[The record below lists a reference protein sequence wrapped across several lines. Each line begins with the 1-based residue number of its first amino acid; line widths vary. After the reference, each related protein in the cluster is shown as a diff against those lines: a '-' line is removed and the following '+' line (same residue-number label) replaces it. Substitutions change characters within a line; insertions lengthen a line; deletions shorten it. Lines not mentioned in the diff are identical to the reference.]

1 MTAEEDAD
9 PGRSAGAGLAL
20 VRALPLRDPGMRRRA
35 ALLRHRGWRRRS
47 PPMRGAGARVAQSSA
62 PAAHTSSGSARS
74 LLLRV
79 FCQTRASAA
88 GGERPDRF
96 HPFAD
101 AFTLLTRT
109 IFPPNSS
116 KCLQICW
123 CWGNSAGWKLQ
134 RPGVHAS
141 PASTSHTPRGVSLRF
156 PTLGSPSQ
164 ASEHNYLH
172 VPSSSKIQTT
182 YQCRCQNQG
191 WWKREIIRV
200 VAPSCRDDR
209 VGRGP
214 RAPSS
219 REPFALGRAPDT
231 SAGGAGRPLPL
242 LPEATPLPHMRTRK
256 QNSARRGA
264 RRQTPATVL
273 ARAPSRD
280 PINQLRVRH
289 PPRYSRLPLPTPRF
303 CYLSHSFL
311 MFKFFTRPEFNFD
324 GGRQQSTL
332 IFFHMT
338 TLFS

>member
-1 MTAEEDAD
+1 
-9 PGRSAGAGLAL
+9 
-20 VRALPLRDPGMRRRA
+20 
-35 ALLRHRGWRRRS
+35 
-47 PPMRGAGARVAQSSA
+47 MRGAGARVAQSSA

-200 VAPSCRDDR
+200 IAPSCRDDR
-209 VGRGP
+209 VGREP

-231 SAGGAGRPLPL
+231 SAGGAGQPLPL
-242 LPEATPLPHMRTRK
+242 LPKRPLCPTCEPGSRTQHDVGQGAKRQQPCWPGRRLATP
-256 QNSARRGA
+256 
-264 RRQTPATVL
+264 
-273 ARAPSRD
+273 
-280 PINQLRVRH
+280 
-289 PPRYSRLPLPTPRF
+289 
-303 CYLSHSFL
+303 
-311 MFKFFTRPEFNFD
+311 
-324 GGRQQSTL
+324 
-332 IFFHMT
+332 
-338 TLFS
+338 